1 VLTAYTVGVPDAVA
15 DGMPGF
21 AAAYQLIG
29 RLARLAY
36 DGLGGRA

>member
-1 VLTAYTVGVPDAVA
+1 MLA
-15 DGMPGF
+15 DGTPGF

-36 DGLGGRA
+36 DALGA